1 MNRKLTVKR
10 LIVYLAGMVI
20 LAFGLTLNTKTS
32 LGASAILSLPFTISE
47 VFGLNFGNMTLVFYV
62 AMVVVQ
68 LFLVKGNVLK
78 ILLQIPLSL
87 VFTRFINLF
96 KAVIPYQSSQ
106 LALNILVALI
116 AICLTAL
123 GIVMTVNTDLI
134 PNPGDGF
141 VNSISVK
148 SGKELGRVKNIV
160 DLSFVAVSLAVG
172 AAKGKPLAGVGIG
185 TVLSMIL
192 VGIVVSF
199 FNKRFRERIRSL

>member
-160 DLSFVAVSLAVG
+160 DLSFVGASLAVG

>member
-1 MNRKLTVKR
+1 MNRRLTVKR

-148 SGKELGRVKNIV
+148 SGKELGRAKNIV
-160 DLSFVAVSLAVG
+160 DLSFVGVSLAVG